1 MDIRAAEISAILKDQ
16 IKNFGQEAEV
26 TDAVGDERLLAGG
39 GVGLALEPERHQ
51 EVGAGANALPAEED
65 AQVVGREH
73 QHEHRRDEEVE
84 VAEEPAPP
92 LVVGHVADRVD
103 VDQAADAG
111 DQHDLGPG
119 DLAHRP
125 LLQVRLAERDDKA
138 DGQRHEADVEVEGQ
152 HRQRQR
158 DGKRRAGQRQRRGAG
173 VAVGAGQR
181 AGDDA
186 WQLLAQQH
194 EHHPVQG
201 ELHRVPDHGAAH
213 AGGGERAA
221 RELHIAHRDAGRHR
235 PAAHRPAG
243 ADDGPGTGHR
253 RIQRPGG
260 LVPVVVDRPS
270 GRWDDRPRRHRSVL
284 GMLASRPARATR
296 APSGLHSPTSSACQ
310 GCRRYSSRP
319 SRGRLARH
327 RPSVEKCRH
336 CPDPLEPDP
345 PVGA

>member
-1 MDIRAAEISAILKDQ
+1 D
-16 IKNFGQEAEV
+16 G
-26 TDAVGDERLLAGG
+26 AGL
-39 GVGLALEPERHQ
+39 GLARVRPGS
-51 EVGAGANALPAEED
+51 VAL
-65 AQVVGREH
+65 
-73 QHEHRRDEEVE
+73 
-84 VAEEPAPP
+84 
-92 LVVGHVADRVD
+92 
-103 VDQAADAG
+103 
-111 DQHDLGPG
+111 
-119 DLAHRP
+119 
-125 LLQVRLAERDDKA
+125 
-138 DGQRHEADVEVEGQ
+138 
-152 HRQRQR
+152 
-158 DGKRRAGQRQRRGAG
+158 
-173 VAVGAGQR
+173 R
-181 AGDDA
+181 AGDDDRRHLGA
-186 WQLLAQQH
+186 
-194 EHHPVQG
+194 G
-201 ELHRVPDHGAAH
+201 HRQRPR
-213 AGGGERAA
+213 AGPAG
-221 RELHIAHRDAGRHR
+221 DAGRHR